1 MDGWLAGWLA
11 GWPAGWLAGWLPG
24 WLAGWM
30 AGWMDG
36 CMDGWMDGCMDGW
49 IAGWIAGA
57 EQYDVCGGMVYCLK
71 SQSVNH
77 TAVVMCSYIVSTRR
91 VASSAELLLT

>member
-11 GWPAGWLAGWLPG
+11 A
-24 WLAGWM
+24 WM

-36 CMDGWMDGCMDGW
+36 WMDAWMDGWMDGW

-57 EQYDVCGGMVYCLK
+57 EQYDVCGGMVYFLT

-91 VASSAELLLT
+91 VASSAEQELLLT